1 MDNEKNA
8 KAADWLLLSLL
19 SFVWGF
25 SFFFIKKG
33 LIAFSPLQ
41 VGALR
46 IFLAFLTLLPVF
58 LFKKITIPRNQLKD
72 IFWVGLFGSGLP
84 PFLYAIAQ
92 QKIDSSI
99 TGILNS
105 LVPLST
111 FIIGMIVFKIQFKTN
126 QIIGVFVGLAGAL
139 IIVFFKSDGSFQFEF
154 FYALM
159 VILAT
164 VCYGINANLIKS
176 AINNIDP
183 ISIAVGAFTMMGPIA
198 GIILFQT
205 DFIEVMQT
213 HPQAKMSLIN
223 LFLLAFLG
231 TGYALIAFNY
241 LIHRTNALFAT
252 MTTYLIPIVA
262 VIVGVFDG
270 ESIGFIQI
278 AGMIMILIGI
288 FITNYSF
295 RKRYLKAN

>member
-1 MDNEKNA
+1 MENDKNA
-8 KAADWLLLSLL
+8 KAADWLLLCLL

-46 IFLAFLTLLPVF
+46 IFLAFITLLPVF
-58 LFKKITIPRNQLKD
+58 LFKKIRIPRNKLKD
-72 IFWVGLFGSGLP
+72 VFLVGLFGSGLP

-111 FIIGMIVFKIQFKTN
+111 FIIGMLVFKIKFKTN
-126 QIIGVFVGLAGAL
+126 QIIGILIGLLGA
-139 IIVFFKSDGSFQFEF
+139 IVIVFFKADGSFQFEF
-154 FYALM
+154 YYALM

-176 AINNIDP
+176 SINNIDP
-183 ISIAVGAFTMMGPIA
+183 ITIAVGAFTMMGPIA

-213 HPQAKMSLIN
+213 NPDAYMSLFN
-223 LFLLAFLG
+223 LFLLALLG

-262 VIVGVFDG
+262 IAVGVFDG
-270 ESIGFIQI
+270 EKIGGIQLGG
-278 AGMIMILIGI
+278 AVLILIGI

-295 RKRYLKAN
+295 RKRFVKMM

>member
-1 MDNEKNA
+1 MEDHKSA
-8 KAADWLLLSLL
+8 KAADWLLLCLL
-19 SFVWGF
+19 SFIWGF

-33 LIAFSPLQ
+33 LVAFSPVQ

-46 IFLAFLTLLPVF
+46 TFMAFLTLLPVF
-58 LFKKITIPRNQLKD
+58 LFKKVIIPRNQIKNV
-72 IFWVGLFGSGLP
+72 FWVGLFGSGLP

-92 QKIDSSI
+92 QKIDSSV

-111 FIIGMIVFKIQFKTN
+111 FIIGMFAFKITFKLN

-139 IIVFFKSDGSFQFEF
+139 MIVFFKADGTFQFEF
-154 FYALM
+154 FYAFL

-176 AINNIDP
+176 SINNMDP
-183 ISIAVGAFTMMGPIA
+183 ISIAMGAFTMLGPVA

-205 DFIEVMQT
+205 DFIEVVKT
-213 HPQAKMSLIN
+213 HPQAKMALLN

-231 TGYALIAFNY
+231 TGYALIVFNY

-252 MTTYLIPIVA
+252 MTTYLIPLVA
-262 VIVGVFDG
+262 IFVGIADG
-270 ESIGFIQI
+270 EKL
-278 AGMIMILIGI
+278 GMLQFGGMGLILLGI
-288 FITNYSF
+288 FITNYTF
-295 RKRYLKAN
+295 TRKYDN